1 MEKKALRNK
10 IRQLLSEMNDSDYYR
25 YSEIIADKLRNEEA
39 IINAKTVAL
48 TISNKPEVDT
58 YLIIEKMWDLNKKV
72 VVPKCNPKN
81 HSMRFFE
88 IQHFDQLEKVYMDLL
103 EPIPHKT
110 ISVEANDIDVI
121 IVPGIVYDLK
131 GYRIGYGGGYYDRYI
146 VNYKGKLISI
156 AFDNQIVEEVPK
168 ESHDRPVDMIIT
180 QSRIINCSNYRKGS

>member
-10 IRQLLSEMNDSDYYR
+10 IRQLLSEMNDLDYYR
-25 YSEIIADKLRNEEA
+25 YSEIIADKLRNEGA

-58 YLIIEKMWDLNKKV
+58 YLIIEKMWGLNKRV
-72 VVPKCNPKN
+72 VVPKCNPENRSMQFYEIN
-81 HSMRFFE
+81 HFS
-88 IQHFDQLEKVYMDLL
+88 QLEKVYMDLL
-103 EPIPHKT
+103 EPIPNET
-110 ISVEANDIDVI
+110 LSVEADDIDVI

-156 AFDNQIVEEVPK
+156 AFDTQIVDKVPK

-180 QSRIINCSNYRKGS
+180 QTKIINCSNYRKGS